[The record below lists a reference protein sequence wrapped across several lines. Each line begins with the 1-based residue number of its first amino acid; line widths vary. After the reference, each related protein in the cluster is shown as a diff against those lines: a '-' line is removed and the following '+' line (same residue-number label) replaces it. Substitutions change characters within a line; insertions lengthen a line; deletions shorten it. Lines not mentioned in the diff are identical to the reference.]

1 MPAKPAAASTSNLRK
16 SVTPEVSVA
25 AQLGTPVQFPDAD
38 MNDWR
43 AVIKVCSVAAQLGTP
58 VQFPDADMNDWRA
71 VIKVC
76 SANLAVARD
85 FIMTSKEQ
93 LGKRHCT
100 LLALKLI
107 QKGLNTL
114 LSNERELASNSN
126 PPPIDENRIC
136 EIVKSAVDSQ
146 LPYQQ

>member
-1 MPAKPAAASTSNLRK
+1 MPAKPAAASTSNRRK

-43 AVIKVCSVAAQLGTP
+43 AVIKVCS
-58 VQFPDADMNDWRA
+58 
-71 VIKVC
+71 
-76 SANLAVARD
+76 ANLTVTRD

-93 LGKRHCT
+93 LGKRYCT
-100 LLALKLI
+100 LLALELI
-107 QKGLNTL
+107 QKGLNSL

-126 PPPIDENRIC
+126 PPPIDEKRIC
-136 EIVKSAVDSQ
+136 EIVKSAVASQ

>member
-1 MPAKPAAASTSNLRK
+1 MPAKPAAASTSNRRK
-16 SVTPEVSVA
+16 SVTPEASVA

-38 MNDWR
+38 MNDW
-43 AVIKVCSVAAQLGTP
+43 C
-58 VQFPDADMNDWRA
+58 A

-100 LLALKLI
+100 LLALELI
-107 QKGLNTL
+107 QKCLNSL
-114 LSNERELASNSN
+114 LSNEREVALISN
-126 PPPIDENRIC
+126 PPPIKENRIW
-136 EIVKSAVDSQ
+136 EIVKAR
-146 LPYQQ
+146 